1 MKIGKDNFFYVI
13 LFWIVQKMKFS
24 AETVDLATFTE
35 EILNG
40 ELHSFCSVKY
50 GELHNSLQ
58 HSLDYK
64 FRKTVDQ
71 F

>member
-1 MKIGKDNFFYVI
+1 
-13 LFWIVQKMKFS
+13 MKFS

-58 HSLDYK
+58 HSSDYK